1 MESGAPEPSL
11 YTVKAL
17 FILDNDDNRLL
28 AKYYDPKLYPSMKE
42 QRNFEKHVFNKT
54 HKTDSEIAFLEGM
67 TIVYK
72 SSIDLFLYVVGSA
85 NENELMLMTVLNCLS
100 ESLNLMLRKNVEKR
114 SLVENLDGVFLV
126 VDEIVDGGVILESD
140 PQQVIQKVNFKGD
153 DSPLS
158 EQSVAQQIS
167 AKLTIP
173 SVPPLRAQVQASPVC
188 GGASGVSPGNRLHKH
203 MHRCASLPL
212 GMRYRACGKLARNI
226 EALIEKTQ
234 TWVSGDDSKPAAL
247 DVQDVQTGGQQA
259 VIPAVMPAAA
269 VVNRQ
274 WVEQTSPGEGILI
287 ESEQE
292 PQRKGL
298 YVLPEDLL
306 DHCNTTATAQKLTND
321 LLRGLY
327 ERECLASHSISG
339 IVYNKKGRPKPAL
352 PADEVQAVLRT
363 VQHFF
368 PGKTDAEIK
377 GYIRQKLQNE
387 AKRLRRKPQPPE
399 IKDS

>member
-54 HKTDSEIAFLEGM
+54 HKTDNCILEGM

-158 EQSVAQQIS
+158 EQSVAQVLQS
-167 AKLTIP
+167 AK
-173 SVPPLRAQVQASPVC
+173 
-188 GGASGVSPGNRLHKH
+188 
-203 MHRCASLPL
+203 
-212 GMRYRACGKLARNI
+212 
-226 EALIEKTQ
+226 
-234 TWVSGDDSKPAAL
+234 
-247 DVQDVQTGGQQA
+247 
-259 VIPAVMPAAA
+259 
-269 VVNRQ
+269 
-274 WVEQTSPGEGILI
+274 EQIKWSIL
-287 ESEQE
+287 
-292 PQRKGL
+292 K
-298 YVLPEDLL
+298 
-306 DHCNTTATAQKLTND
+306 
-321 LLRGLY
+321 
-327 ERECLASHSISG
+327 
-339 IVYNKKGRPKPAL
+339 
-352 PADEVQAVLRT
+352 
-363 VQHFF
+363 
-368 PGKTDAEIK
+368 
-377 GYIRQKLQNE
+377 
-387 AKRLRRKPQPPE
+387 
-399 IKDS
+399 